1 METRIFTM
9 DISVLLNQMGMM
21 GLLILMGYIFGRTGK
36 LTLKGAQEITN
47 ILFQICTPMIMVNA
61 LNIPFSVQTLNK
73 YFVAFLVSLIL
84 LIISVGIS
92 IVCFKSNERIERF
105 ACSFSNAGFMGIPL
119 VEQYLGIEYVFYVT
133 ACIIALNIVSW
144 TIGIIMITGRKESV
158 MLRQIIKNPAFTGL
172 AIGLLF
178 FVLPLELPTFITT
191 TIKQVAQINTVLAMI
206 VLGYYVSTTSV
217 SKIINVRALKVSTV
231 RLFLIPLI
239 LMVILGLGGSRLF
252 DMREALLIVFA
263 APAGVNTAL
272 FAEQAGQDYAYATG
286 IVSLST
292 ILSVVTIPL
301 MILLSTV
308 VWSML

>member
-1 METRIFTM
+1 M
-9 DISVLLNQMGMM
+9 DINVLLNQMGMM
-21 GLLILMGYIFGRTGK
+21 GLLILLGYVFGRTGK

-47 ILFQICTPMIMVNA
+47 ILFQICTPMIMINA
-61 LNIPFSVQTLNK
+61 LNMPFSIETLNR
-73 YFVAFLVSLIL
+73 YFISFIVSLIL
-84 LIISVGIS
+84 ILISVGIS
-92 IVCFKSNERIERF
+92 MIFFKSNERIERF
-105 ACSFSNAGFMGIPL
+105 ACSFSNVGFMGIPL

-144 TIGIIMITGRKESV
+144 TLGIIMITGRKESV
-158 MLRQIIKNPAFTGL
+158 MLRQIIRNPAFTGL
-172 AIGLLF
+172 AVGLLF
-178 FVLPLELPTFITT
+178 FALPIEFPAFITT
-191 TIKQVAQINTVLAMI
+191 TVQQVAQINTVLAMI

-217 SKIINVRALKVSTV
+217 SKIINLKALRVSTV
-231 RLFLIPLI
+231 RLIFIPLV
-239 LMVILGLGGSRLF
+239 LMVILGLGGSRLY
-252 DMREALLIVFA
+252 DMREALLIVVA

-301 MILLSTV
+301 MILISTV